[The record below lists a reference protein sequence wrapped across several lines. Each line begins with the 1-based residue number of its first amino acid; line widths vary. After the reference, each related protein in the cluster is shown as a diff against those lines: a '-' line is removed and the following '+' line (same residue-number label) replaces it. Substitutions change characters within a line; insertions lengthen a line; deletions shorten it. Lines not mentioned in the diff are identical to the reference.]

1 MLGFIVFLFLIGT
14 GCCIYGLIRGTI
26 RLRVGE
32 NKARITNFWSML
44 GWSSNL
50 IGSILQHSS
59 FAYVAAFFL
68 AGSIYFWWNS
78 GGGDGMKT
86 KIKNFV
92 QKITPQPLVLA
103 RIS

>member
-1 MLGFIVFLFLIGT
+1 MYLVFALAGLGFCF
-14 GCCIYGLIRGTI
+14 YGIIRGNF

-32 NKARITNFWSML
+32 NRGRVVNFWAML
-44 GWSSNL
+44 GWACYL
-50 IGSILQHSS
+50 IGSILQHSWFS
-59 FAYVAAFFL
+59 YISAFFL
-68 AGSIYFWWNS
+68 AISIYSWWNS

-86 KIKNFV
+86 KIKKLV